1 MNKYC
6 KLTLRCFLALFLISS
21 SFSCTP
27 SVAPKSNQDPGSE
40 NTKTQKHKNTEKIK
54 NFTATDFI
62 GEMTGDRI
70 YVLDSKLSWNAYKGA
85 AYYNVF
91 IDGEKTNASK
101 ITETKFRTAFDG
113 DVEVNDKMENSPKDI
128 KIEVKAYSSDDSELA
143 SASITKKIPAKPQL
157 SILEINGKKFQ
168 QNIEV
173 ENPVSIKLKVNN
185 AIKFWP
191 NDKNKALINLNNYIS
206 FKFYANEL
214 ASIYSYDEKNGCITV
229 EPLGALSGS
238 DNSTTDYQLII
249 KAQFSDKNLLWYTD
263 ENKTFKF
270 KIARTNSAA
279 NPLEVEKILLND
291 DESKNLMT
299 ENDIEN
305 VNVKSTVSIIFN
317 QLIDISSYKVPNT
330 ETNTKGTGIYI
341 TTKETGIGS
350 DDSRLTNAQ
359 YEKINDNGILKTKI
373 TFTMAGKTHL
383 VLDPEPLEGYT
394 KYYIVIDDTI
404 KSGTNTKIR
413 AEIRKS
419 FTTGEGIEKLYKL
432 CVQQGSIKGYTE
444 KDIKLPEGAEFTIIA
459 DKAPTG
465 QTFSGWYVGEYYED
479 YGPKLTEDQKKSKE
493 LTLKMRAHDTTFAAE
508 YK

>member
-6 KLTLRCFLALFLISS
+6 KLTFRCFLALFLISS

-27 SVAPKSNQDPGSE
+27 SVAPKLGQDPGSE
-40 NTKTQKHKNTEKIK
+40 NTEKIE
-54 NFTATDFI
+54 NLTATDFI
-62 GEMTGDRI
+62 GEMTNKNI
-70 YVLDSKLSWNAYKGA
+70 YVLDSRIKWDAYNGA
-85 AYYNVF
+85 TYYNVF
-91 IDGEKTNASK
+91 IDGVKTNDAPL
-101 ITETKFRTAFDG
+101 TKQEFRTAFDG
-113 DVEVNDKMENSPKDI
+113 DVDVDEKMGDSPKAI

-143 SASITKKIPAKPQL
+143 SASVIKKIPAKPNF

-168 QNIEV
+168 ENIEV

-270 KIARTNSAA
+270 KIAKTNSAA
-279 NPLEVEKILLND
+279 NPLKVEKILLND

-299 ENDIEN
+299 KDSLEK

-317 QLIDISSYKVPNT
+317 QLIDISSYGVSSFD
-330 ETNTKGTGIYI
+330 TKGTGIYI
-341 TTKETGIGS
+341 TTSETGKGS

-359 YEKINDNGILKTKI
+359 YEKINDKGIWKTKI
-373 TFTMAGKTHL
+373 TFTMAGETHYTSEP
-383 VLDPEPLEGYT
+383 DPLKGYT
-394 KYYIVIDDTI
+394 KYYIVIEDKTI
-404 KSGTNTKIR
+404 KSGHNTKISN
-413 AEIRKS
+413 EIRKS
-419 FTTGEGIEKLYKL
+419 FTTGKGIEKLYKL
-432 CVQQGSIKGYTE
+432 CVQKGRIEGYTE
-444 KDIKLPEGAEFTIIA
+444 KDIELPEGKEFTIIA
-459 DKAPTG
+459 DDTHDGK
-465 QTFSGWYVGEYYED
+465 TFSGWYVGNYYED
-479 YGPKLTEDQKKSKE
+479 YGPKLTEDQKKSKK
-493 LTLKMRAHDTTFAAE
+493 LTLKMRACDTTFSAE

>member
-1 MNKYC
+1 M
-6 KLTLRCFLALFLISS
+6 
-21 SFSCTP
+21 
-27 SVAPKSNQDPGSE
+27 
-40 NTKTQKHKNTEKIK
+40 
-54 NFTATDFI
+54 
-62 GEMTGDRI
+62 
-70 YVLDSKLSWNAYKGA
+70 DSRLSWVAYKGA

-91 IDGEKTNASK
+91 IDGEKTNDSK

-113 DVEVNDKMENSPKDI
+113 DVEVDDKMENSPKDI

-143 SASITKKIPAKPQL
+143 SASIIKKIPAKPQF
-157 SILEINGKKFQ
+157 SILEINGKEFKE
-168 QNIEV
+168 NIEV

-185 AIKFWP
+185 AIKFWS
-191 NDKNKALINLNNYIS
+191 NNEKDKALKNLNNYIS
-206 FKFYANEL
+206 FEANGAEL
-214 ASIYSYDEKNGCITV
+214 PSTYSYDEKDGCIIV
-229 EPLGALSGS
+229 EPLGALRGS
-238 DNSTTDYQLII
+238 NTFAKGYQLKI
-249 KAQFSDKNLLWYTD
+249 KAQFSDKYQLWYTNA
-263 ENKTFKF
+263 EQIFNF
-270 KIARTNSAA
+270 KIAQIDSAEQP
-279 NPLEVEKILLND
+279 PLEVEKILLND

>member
-27 SVAPKSNQDPGSE
+27 SVAPKTNQDSGSE
-40 NTKTQKHKNTEKIK
+40 NKIE
-54 NFTATDFI
+54 NFTAENFI
-62 GEMTGDRI
+62 GVMTGESI
-70 YVLDSKLSWNAYKGA
+70 FVLNSDLSWDAYKGA

-91 IDGEKTNASK
+91 IDGEKTNDSK
-101 ITETKFRTAFDG
+101 ITKTKFQTAYEG
-113 DVEVNDKMENSPKDI
+113 DVDVDEKMGDSPKDI
-128 KIEVKAYSSDDSELA
+128 KIEVKAYSSDGSELA
-143 SASITKKIPAKPQL
+143 SASVIKKIPAKPKF

-168 QNIEV
+168 ENIEV

-185 AIKFWP
+185 AIKFWS
-191 NDKNKALINLNNYIS
+191 NNEKDKALKNLNNYIS
-206 FKFYANEL
+206 FAAYGDEL
-214 ASIYSYDEKNGCITV
+214 ASTYSYDEKDGCIIV

-238 DNSTTDYQLII
+238 DKFAKGYQLKI
-249 KAQFSDKNLLWYTD
+249 KAQFSDKYQLWYTSAD
-263 ENKTFKF
+263 KTFKF
-270 KIARTNSAA
+270 KIAKTNSAEQP
-279 NPLEVEKILLND
+279 PLEVEKILLND

-341 TTKETGIGS
+341 TTSETGKGS

-359 YEKINDNGILKTKI
+359 YEKINDNGIWKTKI
-373 TFTMAGKTHL
+373 TFTMAGKTYYAL
-383 VLDPEPLEGYT
+383 EPDPLKGHT
-394 KYYIVIDDTI
+394 KYYIVIDEAI
-404 KSGTNTKIR
+404 KSGNNTGIS

-432 CVQQGSIKGYTE
+432 SVQQGSIKGYTE
-444 KDIKLPEGAEFTIIA
+444 KDIELTEGTEFTIIA
-459 DKAPTG
+459 DEAPPG
-465 QTFSGWYVGEYYED
+465 KTFSAWYVGEYYKPE
-479 YGPKLTEDQKKSKE
+479 LTKTQKKSNE
-493 LTLKMRAHDTTFAAE
+493 LTLKMRAYDTTFSAE